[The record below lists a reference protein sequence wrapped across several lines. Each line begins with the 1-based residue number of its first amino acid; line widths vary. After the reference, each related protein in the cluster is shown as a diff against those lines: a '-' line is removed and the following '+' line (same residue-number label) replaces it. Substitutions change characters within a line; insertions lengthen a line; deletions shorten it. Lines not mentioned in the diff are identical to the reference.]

1 MTTVKFSVR
10 LQESVDNC
18 IQKKKKKITKII
30 FVYTQRSAGTSQVV
44 QMNRQGQILRLG
56 QLFPQ

>member
-18 IQKKKKKITKII
+18 IQKKKKITKII
-30 FVYTQRSAGTSQVV
+30 FVYSQRSAGTSQVV